1 MNSRASDMRHRI
13 LGSASALAMLAV
25 ACAGALRAN
34 PPAPATEGSESR
46 LAPHLAWRYGA
57 WVSKGPRIVS
67 DSGEPLA
74 AARVME
80 NGRYGRTAF
89 TLPVDADGRIV
100 LDGYVN
106 DSKGIRISCE
116 GYYSRQVTLS
126 SDCGETEIVLRRKRR
141 PHPMLNHE
149 VDVTLPM
156 SATNAVVQIDLVE
169 GDLLAPYGYGI
180 HADAE
185 FRFDRPIDT
194 CVALSS
200 HCFVPPRDDSG
211 QMFLLNEGDG
221 TGQMERAFDDD
232 FGMPYEAD
240 DAICTNRMI
249 RCDIF
254 GRSFAFCF
262 RVRGHYGY
270 TKGTPIVGKSQ
281 RYVHVRRQSVDRKS
295 MTLTSEPEDC
305 FQIRLKWCVNAEPGD
320 RGLEPDE
327 RRPVIPPPPER
338 FVPSD
343 TNLLAFGVSPDGRS
357 ALCFGCVSPF
367 VRVPDVFPR
376 AVYTSNPA
384 KDLPALE
391 TLYIDQPSAEI
402 GAGAFAGHAGLRS
415 VVLLGG
421 SLARIQEKAFANCP
435 QLNAF
440 VVLRPN
446 DRLVVAED
454 AFAGCAEDFAAVF
467 VGQHRFAEDDSSLE
481 NRGKWTSIPCTNVFP
496 RQVNVPLD
504 FMRAAESFGPSVDL
518 DLGRVELPI
527 LRFDGTRLERE
538 TSDGKVFS
546 LDSSGRETK
555 RRVAR

>member
-1 MNSRASDMRHRI
+1 
-13 LGSASALAMLAV
+13 
-25 ACAGALRAN
+25 
-34 PPAPATEGSESR
+34 
-46 LAPHLAWRYGA
+46 
-57 WVSKGPRIVS
+57 
-67 DSGEPLA
+67 
-74 AARVME
+74 
-80 NGRYGRTAF
+80 
-89 TLPVDADGRIV
+89 
-100 LDGYVN
+100 
-106 DSKGIRISCE
+106 
-116 GYYSRQVTLS
+116 
-126 SDCGETEIVLRRKRR
+126 
-141 PHPMLNHE
+141 
-149 VDVTLPM
+149 M
-156 SATNAVVQIDLVE
+156 SE
-169 GDLLAPYGYGI
+169 GDFARQRN
-180 HADAE
+180 DVMV
-185 FRFDRPIDT
+185 F
-194 CVALSS
+194 
-200 HCFVPPRDDSG
+200 
-211 QMFLLNEGDG
+211 LNEGDG

-481 NRGKWTSIPCTNVFP
+481 NRGKWTSIPCTNVFL

>member
-1 MNSRASDMRHRI
+1 MSELDSKHIKEAIMENKERLGKLLVLVLLVGAIWMVERCTDSEAVAQPEESTPVPTSADI
-13 LGSASALAMLAV
+13 LGLLKEETDLVRWCYNPDVGDDKVIALTFDDGPSPECTAEILDILAEND
-25 ACAGALRAN
+25 AK
-34 PPAPATEGSESR
+34 ATFFIVGSEIMTEEDAALVKRAYDEGHQLCTHTYTFGQS
-46 LAPHLAWRYGA
+46 
-57 WVSKGPRIVS
+57 VSS
-67 DSGEPLA
+67 FNFSSLA
-74 AARVME
+74 AQ
-80 NGRYGRTAF
+80 
-89 TLPVDADGRIV
+89 D
-100 LDGYVN
+100 
-106 DSKGIRISCE
+106 
-116 GYYSRQVTLS
+116 
-126 SDCGETEIVLRRKRR
+126 
-141 PHPMLNHE
+141 
-149 VDVTLPM
+149 
-156 SATNAVVQIDLVE
+156 QIDEINLGYQAISNVTGVE
-169 GDLLAPYGYGI
+169 PSHCVRLPGGTMNDDAVLNVAPYI
-180 HADAE
+180 DAE
-185 FRFDRPIDT
+185 IGWTIDT
-194 CVALSS
+194 GDWLSPGS
-200 HCFVPPRDDSG
+200 DV
-211 QMFLLNEGDG
+211 
-221 TGQMERAFDDD
+221 
-232 FGMPYEAD
+232 
-240 DAICTNRMI
+240 
-249 RCDIF
+249 IF
-254 GRSFAFCF
+254 E
-262 RVRGHYGY
+262 
-270 TKGTPIVGKSQ
+270 TI
-281 RYVHVRRQSVDRKS
+281 
-295 MTLTSEPEDC
+295 
-305 FQIRLKWCVNAEPGD
+305 VNAEPGD

-327 RRPVIPPPPER
+327 RCPVLPPPQER

-357 ALCFGCVSPF
+357 ALCFGCVSPS